1 MPYKCTDKRIDKWS
15 KDTLDELMQ
24 ISTLEKKEKNEPLV
38 EIVPTLY
45 LTNSHKGPTVEDF
58 KNFDAKDYFQQE
70 AGGGGGGGGGGKSPL
85 PAWTQDSRLAF
96 QHLTIDMLGWQNQVL
111 KLKIPSIDVMKDAGY
126 THAWLFR
133 PPIVDAPRMLMDM
146 LNEIKRHPLVTN
158 VNVEM
163 GNGYQSIDEMIQD
176 AHDNGCDALANCT
189 GLGSAKLCKDENLI
203 GGRGVLLHYERNC
216 DRKID
221 DESMEH
227 DAAILVE
234 DAPWGSSTDPAYV
247 IPRGNV
253 FVVGGTYYENNTETK
268 LSENERKRLVE
279 NADLLGIDTSITSP
293 VSEWA
298 GFRPVRQTV
307 RMEIDEKSSSES
319 KLRIVHSYGHG
330 GSGWTTYV
338 GAAKE
343 VAELLCS

>member
-1 MPYKCTDKRIDKWS
+1 
-15 KDTLDELMQ
+15 
-24 ISTLEKKEKNEPLV
+24 
-38 EIVPTLY
+38 
-45 LTNSHKGPTVEDF
+45 
-58 KNFDAKDYFQQE
+58 
-70 AGGGGGGGGGGKSPL
+70 
-85 PAWTQDSRLAF
+85 
-96 QHLTIDMLGWQNQVL
+96 
-111 KLKIPSIDVMKDAGY
+111 
-126 THAWLFR
+126 
-133 PPIVDAPRMLMDM
+133 
-146 LNEIKRHPLVTN
+146 
-158 VNVEM
+158 
-163 GNGYQSIDEMIQD
+163 
-176 AHDNGCDALANCT
+176 
-189 GLGSAKLCKDENLI
+189 
-203 GGRGVLLHYERNC
+203 
-216 DRKID
+216 
-221 DESMEH
+221 MEH

-307 RMEIDEKSSSES
+307 RMEIDEKFSSES